1 MTSIKQDY
9 FQWLCEM
16 VHSDGPSQSYGM
28 LLKLLHGIPFLA
40 VLTQDLNRADDGIRL
55 RHEYEMYHFLG
66 GDDYELEKMRPT
78 VLEVLIGLAY
88 RMEDIMYDPEEGDQT
103 IFRFWQLI
111 ANLGFEG
118 YTDDAFA
125 DRQWSTPMVRKR
137 IEKWMNREFCRNGV
151 GSPFPLKHCRRDQR
165 RVELLYQMNY
175 YLEEAY
181 PV

>member
-66 GDDYELEKMRPT
+66 GDDYELERMRPT

-125 DRQWSTPMVRKR
+125 DRQWSTPMD
-137 IEKWMNREFCRNGV
+137 E
-151 GSPFPLKHCRRDQR
+151 S
-165 RVELLYQMNY
+165 
-175 YLEEAY
+175 
-181 PV
+181 